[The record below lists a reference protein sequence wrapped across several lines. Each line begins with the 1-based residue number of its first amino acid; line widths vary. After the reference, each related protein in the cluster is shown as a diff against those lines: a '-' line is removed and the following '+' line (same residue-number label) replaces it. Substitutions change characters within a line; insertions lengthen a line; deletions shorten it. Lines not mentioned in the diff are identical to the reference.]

1 MEFGWRNIYGD
12 YRAGRRREVGRAKPA
27 SGPSQASVT
36 PPFLVHLCLR
46 LCLSIVFIVFF
57 VFYLLKPFFMTF
69 RREI

>member
-46 LCLSIVFIVFF
+46 LCLSIVFIVIF
-57 VFYLLKPFFMTF
+57 VFYLSAIFMTY